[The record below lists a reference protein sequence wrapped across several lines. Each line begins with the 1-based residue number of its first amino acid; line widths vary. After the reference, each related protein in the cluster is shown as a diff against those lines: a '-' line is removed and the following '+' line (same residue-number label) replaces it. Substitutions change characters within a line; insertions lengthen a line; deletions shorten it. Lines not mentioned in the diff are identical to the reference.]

1 MKTVGFKKFGEP
13 EVLEVMEFPDNEI
26 GSEDIKIKNY
36 ASAVNPTDI
45 VSRSG
50 LIKHFIKDF
59 SLPCVPGMDFAGI
72 VEEVGENVKTGIKV
86 GDSVMGMVMPNGIHG
101 AYSDRLILNQFAVV
115 KIPKN
120 TSFIEAATLPMN
132 GLTARLSLD
141 LLNLNKGQT
150 IAVTGGPGAYGG
162 YVIQLAKADGL
173 IVIADSNESDLKL
186 LKDLGADHI
195 ISREKNFVE
204 EIRKIFPEG
213 VDGIA
218 DGALLN
224 EKAIDAVKDNGSFTS
239 VRNFIGEPQRNIN
252 FTATWVSEYNCDFER
267 LDKLRQQVEDGLIS
281 LRVADTVTPDN
292 VAEAHRRLDAGGTR
306 GRMVINWNWGL
317 KY

>member
-1 MKTVGFKKFGEP
+1 MKVVGFKEFGDP
-13 EVLEVMEFPDNEI
+13 EVLEVMNLPDVTAGHGE
-26 GSEDIKIKNY
+26 IKIENY

-50 LIKHFIKDF
+50 LIKQFIKDF
-59 SLPCVPGMDFAGI
+59 SLPCVPGMDFAGK
-72 VEEVGENVKTGIKV
+72 VKDVGEGVETGIKV
-86 GDSVMGMVMPNGIHG
+86 GDDVMGMVIPNGTHG
-101 AYSDRLILNQFAVV
+101 AYSDQLILNQFAVV
-115 KIPKN
+115 RMPKDV
-120 TSFIEAATLPMN
+120 SYIEASTLPMN

-141 LLNLNKGQT
+141 LLNLNKGQI

-173 IVIADSNESDLKL
+173 IVIADSNEQDIGL
-186 LKDLGADHI
+186 LKSLGVDHI
-195 ISREKNFVE
+195 VPRGKNFTE
-204 EIRKIFPEG
+204 EVKKISPNG

-224 EKAIDAVKDNGSFTS
+224 ESAIGAVKDNGSFTS

-252 FTATWVSEYNCDFER
+252 FTATWVSEYNCDLEK

-281 LRVADTVTPDN
+281 LRVADTVKPEN
-292 VAEAHRRLDAGGTR
+292 AAEAHRKLDAGGTR
-306 GRMVINWNWGL
+306 GRMVIDW
-317 KY
+317 K

>member
-1 MKTVGFKKFGEP
+1 MKTVGFKKFGDP

-141 LLNLNKGQT
+141 LLNLKKGQT

-195 ISREKNFVE
+195 IPRGKNFVK
-204 EIRKIFPEG
+204 EIRRILPKG

-224 EKAIDAVKDNGSFTS
+224 EDAIGAVKDNGSFTS
-239 VRNFIGEPQRNIN
+239 VRNFIGEPQRDIN
-252 FTATWVSEYNCDFER
+252 FTATWVSEYNCDFKK
-267 LDKLRQQVEDGLIS
+267 LDKLRQQVEDGLIT
-281 LRVADTVTPDN
+281 LRVAETVKPEN
-292 VAEAHRRLDAGGTR
+292 AAEAHKRLDAGGTR
-306 GRMVINWNWGL
+306 GRMVISCQ
-317 KY
+317 